1 MLVKSEEKGVMYL
14 MQATKL
20 LITMATAEY
29 NTPISEIVIKN
40 MHGQLVVM
48 TTTQQG
54 IRAILGK
61 K

>member
-1 MLVKSEEKGVMYL
+1 MYL

-20 LITMATAEY
+20 LTTMAEAEY

-40 MHGQLVVM
+40 MQGQIVVM
-48 TTTQQG
+48 ITTHQG